1 MDLIM
6 IFVIDRIEGP
16 GIVFLAVDNLPTELP
31 REASKHFGDMLL
43 PYLPDIVRSST
54 TGPFDKMIAT
64 LPAEVRK
71 AVVTYDGKLSPGYE
85 YINDL
90 RRENEK
96 KSLSLSF
103 LSLILILT

>member
-1 MDLIM
+1 M
-6 IFVIDRIEGP
+6 
-16 GIVFLAVDNLPTELP
+16 FLAVDNLPTELP

-43 PYLPDIVRSST
+43 PYLPGIVQSSSK
-54 TGPFDKMIAT
+54 GPFDQMIST
-64 LPAEVRK
+64 LPAEVRR

-96 KSLSLSF
+96 KSF
-103 LSLILILT
+103 FFFFFPLIF